1 MFLDNA
7 RTVPLHVGAPV
18 PPPITCD
25 QLGQIKVPVA
35 IVKGELTRAFFRI
48 AADTASRCIRG
59 SRLIVIPN
67 GRHNA
72 PAEESSAFN
81 EALLGFLAGQL
92 TQ

>member
-7 RTVPLHVGAPV
+7 RTVPLHVGAPA

-25 QLGQIKVPVA
+25 QLGQIKVPMA
-35 IVKGELTRAFFRI
+35 IVKGELTRPFFRI
-48 AADTASRCIRG
+48 ATDTASRYIPG

-72 PAEESSAFN
+72 PMEVPAAFN
-81 EALLGFLAGQL
+81 DALLRFLKD
-92 TQ
+92 T